1 MTFMLKLSLN
11 QYKHQSCTDNYT
23 FEKMEVFEDDVV
35 LDILICSFV
44 LKSKIKYGMIN
55 GGSLGLYLFIMVIV
69 SV

>member
-1 MTFMLKLSLN
+1 
-11 QYKHQSCTDNYT
+11 
-23 FEKMEVFEDDVV
+23 MEVLEDDVV